1 MISAMKESP
10 IIDYRERW
18 KLYNGKP
25 WEEEISNLI
34 TEG

>member
-25 WEEEISNLI
+25 LGRGNI
-34 TEG
+34 